1 MRKSVLTAL
10 FLLPL
15 IAVSA
20 VLADNHEKDRDTNA
34 GEDDGFVALYNGKD
48 LAGWKTEGNWVPQDD
63 GVLAIIPR
71 KGEHGW
77 KRYKSYLYTEKQYE
91 NYVLELEY
99 KHGKGGNSGLHFRIA
114 APDDWNDI
122 DPVAKGIECQILDS
136 HGKPDNKMGHHDCGG
151 IIRTQGPSKNMAKP
165 AGEWNKMVLTCNG
178 QNIQVELNGEQI
190 IDIQQDQGAMKDRPL
205 KGYIALQDHGQE
217 MWFRNI
223 RIKEL
228 D

>member
-1 MRKSVLTAL
+1 MPKRVCIAL

-15 IAVSA
+15 LAVSV
-20 VLADNHEKDRDTNA
+20 VLADDHKQAGGEKAAEN
-34 GEDDGFVALYNGKD
+34 DGFVALYNGKD
-48 LAGWKTEGNWVPQDD
+48 LSGWKTEGNWVPQDD

-71 KGEHGW
+71 KGERGW
-77 KRYKSYLYTEKQYE
+77 QRYKSYLYTEKQYE

-99 KHGKGGNSGLHFRIA
+99 KHKKGGNSGLHFRIA
-114 APDDWNDI
+114 EPEDWDQI

-178 QNIQVELNGEQI
+178 QNIQVELNGEKI
-190 IDIQQDQGAMKDRPL
+190 IDIQQDKGAMKDRPL